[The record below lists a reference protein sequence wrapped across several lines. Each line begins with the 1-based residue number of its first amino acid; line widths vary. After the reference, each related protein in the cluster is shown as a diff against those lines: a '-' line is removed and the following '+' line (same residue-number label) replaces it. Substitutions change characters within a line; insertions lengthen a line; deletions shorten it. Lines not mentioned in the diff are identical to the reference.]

1 MGSSANQGWKLH
13 EDNFQLFTSF
23 QLLQLGLC
31 KESLGLIFF
40 PEDMGDADPDL
51 VRAFEQ
57 AAPIMTVPVWLVC
70 HQELRTSLRVRRVF
84 DFIADQLTKTMS
96 VGS

>member
-1 MGSSANQGWKLH
+1 VSDIFNAQGWKLDK
-13 EDNFQLFTSF
+13 ENFQLLTSF

-31 KESLGLIFF
+31 KEGLGLIFF
-40 PEDMGDADPDL
+40 PEDMGDKDTDL

-57 AAPIMTVPVWLVC
+57 AEPIMTLPVWLVC

-84 DFIADQLTKTMS
+84 DFIADRLS
-96 VGS
+96 RSL